1 MFVQSNVI
9 AGGARALIH
18 PGHSFEET
26 IRHDRMNIDDE
37 RVAIRVDS
45 FYPPMKV
52 PPYRLFVGPHK
63 QCFTWFIVFNS
74 EIPAFL

>member
-1 MFVQSNVI
+1 VI
-9 AGGARALIH
+9 AGGARALVNHRIH

-26 IRHDRMNIDDE
+26 VRHDRMIIDDE

-63 QCFTWFIVFNS
+63 QCFT
-74 EIPAFL
+74 